1 MKASKRL
8 ASTLSLFSRR
18 GYHFVM
24 RADIALSILRRLIEQ
39 GQGGIPSAA
48 AEAILQLEFADAD
61 RSRMNDLADKSN
73 QGTLT
78 HEEDDEYDGYIA
90 VADLLS
96 LWKSKARLALRHHPS
111 AA

>member
-1 MKASKRL
+1 
-8 ASTLSLFSRR
+8 
-18 GYHFVM
+18 M
-24 RADIALSILRRLIEQ
+24 REDIALSILRRLIEQ
-39 GQGGIPSAA
+39 GQGDMSSAA
-48 AEAILQLEFADAD
+48 AEAILHLEFADAD
-61 RSRMNDLADKSN
+61 RARMNELADKSN

-78 HEEDDEYDGYIA
+78 QEEGHEYDGYIA